1 MHSRFHSSPLRSHV
15 TSISPHYSQSCSNSS
30 LFARSHDIIFFVH
43 PLLFT
48 PLTFCLCTACT
59 TEVEISMAFG
69 GKLWPINPVDMNLGT
84 LPTGQCLGGI
94 FDLTQGSDVG
104 TGGGNPNWVVGDT
117 FLVSNFLTC
126 CPLRSQRLLKHKL
139 TNRLNFLC
147 RKTYIQ
153 SSGRTHLRSDS
164 LSCLM

>member
-1 MHSRFHSSPLRSHV
+1 MCILGFILPHCAPMSPLFLSAILKAVPILHCLLV
-15 TSISPHYSQSCSNSS
+15 LMTSYF
-30 LFARSHDIIFFVH
+30 L
-43 PLLFT
+43 LLFT
-48 PLTFCLCTACT
+48 PLTLGLCTACT

-126 CPLRSQRLLKHKL
+126 CPLRWQRLLKHKL
-139 TNRLNFLC
+139 SN
-147 RKTYIQ
+147 
-153 SSGRTHLRSDS
+153 
-164 LSCLM
+164 